1 MRTLRPPFIQGW
13 PLLCGPQIE
22 RSANIRNRIL
32 RLGHAAIRI
41 ARKDIETTEK
51 EITMETNHIIEE
63 LRAKASFDWNP
74 EQKAWFEQQ
83 ANDARPVQ
91 CVRMRDAFTPEQL
104 QFLFKNTGYK
114 TQQKMCYRNA
124 ADLVERVAWMAGH
137 FDPVVPETKYVEG
150 FAYAYGLLPIEHA
163 FVKVGDLYVDP
174 TFERALHR
182 DVRKELYAACIEL
195 DPLTMAQYQ
204 LETGFYGELYVYD
217 YMCKNRPELAAQI
230 RARNPHNRR

>member
-13 PLLCGPQIE
+13 PLLCGPQNE
-22 RSANIRNRIL
+22 RAANIRNRIL

-63 LRAKASFDWNP
+63 LRAKAALDWNP

-83 ANDARPVQ
+83 ANDARVVH

-104 QFLFKNTGYK
+104 RLIRNWGYK

-124 ADLVERVAWMAGH
+124 AELVRLIAGLGA
-137 FDPVVPETKYVEG
+137 FTLTKQPVKYVEG

-182 DVRKELYAACIEL
+182 DVRNEIYVSCIEL
-195 DPLTMAQYQ
+195 DPLTMANYQ
-204 LETGFYGELYVYD
+204 LETGYYGELYVYD

>member
-13 PLLCGPQIE
+13 PLLCGPQNE

-41 ARKDIETTEK
+41 ARKDFETTEK

-63 LRAKASFDWNP
+63 LRAKAAFDWQP
-74 EQKAWFEQQ
+74 EQKAWFVQQ

-104 QFLFKNTGYK
+104 QLIRDCGYK

-124 ADLVERVAWMAGH
+124 TELIRLIAMDCRFPE
-137 FDPVVPETKYVEG
+137 PVRYVEG
-150 FAYAYGLLPIEHA
+150 FAYCYGIMAIEHA
-163 FVKVGDLYVDP
+163 FVKYGDLYVDP
-174 TFERALHR
+174 TFERALRR
-182 DVRKELYAACIEL
+182 DVRKEMYASCIEL
-195 DPLTMAQYQ
+195 DPLTMANYQ
-204 LETGFYGELYVYD
+204 LETGYYGELYLYD
-217 YMCKNRPELAAQI
+217 YLKRNRPEMAKQMA
-230 RARNPHNRR
+230 ARNPHNRR

>member
-1 MRTLRPPFIQGW
+1 MRTLRPPFVQGR
-13 PLLCGPQIE
+13 PLLCGPQIK
-22 RSANIRNRIL
+22 RAANIRNRIL

-41 ARKDIETTEK
+41 ARKDFETTQK
-51 EITMETNHIIEE
+51 EMKMETNRIIEE
-63 LRAKASFDWNP
+63 LRTRAAFDWPP

-104 QFLFKNTGYK
+104 QFLFQTMGYK

-124 ADLVERVAWMAGH
+124 SELVRRAEWMAAH
-137 FDPVVPETKYVEG
+137 FDSGVPEIKYVEG
-150 FAYAYGLLPIEHA
+150 FAYVCGLLPVEHA

-182 DVRKELYAACIEL
+182 DVREEIYASCIEL
-195 DPLTMAQYQ
+195 DFETMARY
-204 LETGFYGELYVYD
+204 LVETGYFGDLYVYD

>member
-1 MRTLRPPFIQGW
+1 MRPPFVQGW
-13 PLLCGPQIE
+13 PLLCGPQIK
-22 RSANIRNRIL
+22 RAANIRNRVL

-41 ARKDIETTEK
+41 ARKDFEK
-51 EITMETNHIIEE
+51 TKKEMKMETNRIIEE
-63 LRAKASFDWNP
+63 LRARASLGWNP
-74 EQKAWFEQQ
+74 EQQAWFDQQ

-91 CVRMRDAFTPEQL
+91 CVPMRDAFTPEQL

-124 ADLVERVAWMAGH
+124 AELVQRAEWMAAH
-137 FDPVVPETKYVEG
+137 FDSGVPEIKYVEG
-150 FAYAYGLLPIEHA
+150 YAYCYGLSPIEHA

-182 DVRKELYAACIEL
+182 DVRNEIYVSCIEL
-195 DPLTMAQYQ
+195 DPLTMARYQ
-204 LETGFYGELYVYD
+204 VETGFYGELYVYD

-230 RARNPHNRR
+230 RALNPHNRR

>member
-22 RSANIRNRIL
+22 RAANIRNRIL

-63 LRAKASFDWNP
+63 LRAKAALDWNP

-104 QFLFKNTGYK
+104 ELLKRWRYR

-124 ADLVERVAWMAGH
+124 AELVRLIEMDCRFTG
-137 FDPVVPETKYVEG
+137 PIRYVEG

-195 DPLTMAQYQ
+195 DPLTMANYQ
-204 LETGFYGELYVYD
+204 LETGYYGELYVYD